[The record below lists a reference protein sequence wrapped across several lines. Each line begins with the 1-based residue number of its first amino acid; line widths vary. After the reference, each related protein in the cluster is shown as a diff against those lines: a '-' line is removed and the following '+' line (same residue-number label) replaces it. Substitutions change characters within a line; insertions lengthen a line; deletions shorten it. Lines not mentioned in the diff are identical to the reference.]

1 MATIL
6 LVEDNAD
13 TQAIYRVILE
23 HYGHEVLQAWNG
35 EDGVRLAREA
45 LPDLVFMDISIP
57 LLDGREATRRLKADP
72 ATAHIPIVA
81 ITAHAMDEDRAR
93 AAEAGC
99 DTYLVKPVEPKR
111 VADEVT
117 RLLGGCGT
125 EVNGSGCVVASE

>member
-23 HYGHEVLQAWNG
+23 HHGHEVLQAWNG

-45 LPDLVFMDISIP
+45 LLDLVFMDISIP
-57 LLDGREATRRLKADP
+57 LLDGYEVTRRLKADP

-81 ITAHAMDEDRAR
+81 LTAHAMPEDRAR

-99 DTYLVKPVEPKR
+99 DTYLAKPVEPKR
-111 VADEVT
+111 VAEEVT
-117 RLLGGCGT
+117 RLLGG
-125 EVNGSGCVVASE
+125 SG